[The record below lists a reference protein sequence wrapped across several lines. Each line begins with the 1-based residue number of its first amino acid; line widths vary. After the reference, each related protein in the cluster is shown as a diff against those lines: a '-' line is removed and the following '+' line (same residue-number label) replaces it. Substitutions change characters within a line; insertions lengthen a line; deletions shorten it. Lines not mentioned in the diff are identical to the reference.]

1 MMLSQDDPDVK
12 VTAINPEWQA
22 GTSSSTQAGTSTH
35 LDDNRNLGAAYA
47 SHEKKEDVFD
57 NSILSRARG
66 LRNIMSHILLFTYEQ
81 VRQNRDKEL
90 VATGRNSDGKTEPTE
105 DPDHWENA
113 QPARSGTS
121 RALSDEQLQAAASQ
135 WKNPIAKIKKD
146 SQFTWRVV
154 ADRISVVGL
163 ERYPTGLDEET
174 LKFIFNR
181 HYLHHLYGGSFVDT
195 FPRPEQLKVQFHG
208 LADFMCLRL
217 DYNPHAPV
225 NPGDPGLLFTYR
237 SADRLRN
244 CAGGV
249 NRVFVRIQAS
259 PALWQYMGQY
269 RLYQSEPLTKGEF
282 ASQSSMVRKTWARDV
297 LKRSKGDDIAVRVHL
312 RKTHGREPSLG
323 EVNRVLHDKQKLK
336 AAKTRLTWADVVSA
350 YERGEEEI
358 RVYAMKCVAYDVDFQ
373 RTLARNYKHFTPP
386 QQNSKSGPRTKAA
399 VKRKRDS
406 SDTPEPSESD
416 HDVVDVEGEEEK
428 ASDSEEAHYE
438 PTGTRSRMK
447 RVKTE

>member
-12 VTAINPEWQA
+12 VTINPERQAQA
-22 GTSSSTQAGTSTH
+22 GTSSSASLSTSTH
-35 LDDNRNLGAAYA
+35 LDDDRDLGAA
-47 SHEKKEDVFD
+47 
-57 NSILSRARG
+57 ARG
-66 LRNIMSHILLFTYEQ
+66 LRSFMSHILLFTYEQ
-81 VRQNRDKEL
+81 VRQNRDGEEAAAGK
-90 VATGRNSDGKTEPTE
+90 NSEKTEPTE
-105 DPDHWENA
+105 DPGHWESVHS
-113 QPARSGTS
+113 ARSGTS
-121 RALSDEQLQAAASQ
+121 RAPISDEQLQEAASQ

-174 LKFIFNR
+174 LRFIFNR

-195 FPRPEQLKVQFHG
+195 FPRPIRLKVQFHG
-208 LADFMCLRL
+208 LDDFMCLRL

-237 SADRLRN
+237 SADRLGK
-244 CAGGV
+244 CAAGL

-269 RLYQSEPLTKGEF
+269 RLYQSEPLTKAEF
-282 ASQSSMVRKTWARDV
+282 SSQSSMVRKTWARDV
-297 LKRSKGDDIAVRVHL
+297 LKRSKGDDIAARVYL
-312 RKTHGREPSLG
+312 RKTNHREPSLG
-323 EVNRVLHDKQKLK
+323 EVNNVLQTKQKLK
-336 AAKTRLTWADVVSA
+336 AAKSRLTWADIVSA

-358 RVYAMKCVAYDVDFQ
+358 RVYAMKCVAYDADFQ

-386 QQNSKSGPRTKAA
+386 QQNSKSGPRTKAT

-406 SDTPEPSESD
+406 SDTPEPSESND
-416 HDVVDVEGEEEK
+416 IVDMEGEEEET
-428 ASDSEEAHYE
+428 SDVEEAHYD
-438 PTGTRSRMK
+438 PRGTRSRTRMK